1 MFRNYFQCLALFRK
15 IDNENLYFLE
25 EEEYLRCRYFAGH
38 HTLTWGARYHDSV
51 WPAAYASWRMLIA
64 LYPDAIKV
72 IKQGDG
78 YSMVYHK
85 DDAVL
90 SIVLRWKRWARRNQ
104 AARRIQRYV
113 VPWLYSPHRP
123 GPMYL
128 KLLNDPLLVK

>member
-90 SIVLRWKRWARRNQ
+90 SIVLRWKRWEVQLLRTRFARSLQ
-104 AARRIQRYV
+104 AHRRLQRQEL
-113 VPWLYSPHRP
+113 PDSQPQ
-123 GPMYL
+123 
-128 KLLNDPLLVK
+128 